1 MSATL
6 QKDTCYFS
14 HDANAKDDYK
24 CMLLIDQMGLEGYG
38 IFWILIETLR
48 EQKNYKYPLQLVPS
62 LARKYNTTQ
71 AKMET
76 VINAYGL
83 FEIDEQSFFFSG
95 SLNRRM
101 SFFEQKKQQQIEA
114 GKKGVAA
121 KKAKQAQLL
130 LELSDNDSINRPLT
144 DPQAIKEKEK
154 KEKESK
160 ENFKLNPKP
169 KKEEQEQG
177 SFEKPKPK
185 VKLNLSDGAAEFRQ
199 KLINSKYVGTCAE
212 VVIEGEKEY
221 VFINEQGRLYTKSRS
236 DKQLVSSTLNE
247 IWEQLHELHVAKYGA
262 KTNPIQ
268 NLQIKKFGA

>member
-38 IFWILIETLR
+38 IFWVLVETLR
-48 EQKNYKYPLQLVPS
+48 EQKDYKYPLQLVPS

-83 FEIDEQSFFFSG
+83 FDIDTQSFFFSG

-114 GKKGVAA
+114 GKRGVAA
-121 KKAKQAQLL
+121 KKAKQEQLFL
-130 LELSDNDSINRPLT
+130 GLSDYDSTNRPLT
-144 DPQAIKEKEK
+144 DPQAIKEKES

-160 ENFKLNPKP
+160 LNINPRG
-169 KKEEQEQG
+169 QG
-177 SFEKPKPK
+177 SFLKPK
-185 VKLNLSDGAAEFRQ
+185 VKLNLSDAAAEFKQ
-199 KLINSKYVGTCAE
+199 KLLKTKYAGHLAPVL
-212 VVIEGEKEY
+212 VEGEREDVY
-221 VFINEQGRLYTKSRS
+221 IDEQGLLYTKNRS
-236 DKQLVSSTLNE
+236 TKQIVSSTLNE
-247 IWEQLHELHVAKYGA
+247 IWEQLQELHTAKYGA
-262 KTNPIQ
+262 QAVNPIQ
-268 NLQIKKFGA
+268 NLKIKKIGA